1 MVDQEKQKKF
11 VLTAA
16 FYGII
21 LCALYFSVKLLISP
35 MLPFLAGF
43 LVAWL
48 LHGPSVFLAE
58 RLHLKPKI
66 PAVVLTAVFYI
77 LAFILIAFIG
87 VQIGVAAKDVFPK
100 LPGLF
105 NDQILPFI
113 SSSMEQVKGSLGQ
126 FDPSISSMIDAWF
139 SEMTSSLSQSITTVS
154 TYIIKL
160 MSNIAMGTPEMIL
173 RIVLTVVST
182 FFMSMDFEKIVCL
195 IKRLL
200 PERYHGAIGHAK
212 EKAVTSIVIFI
223 RAYTVIFLLT
233 FAELGIG
240 FWLLKIPYAGGLGF
254 LVAVVDIMPIL
265 GTGLVLLPWALVAG
279 VMGNMFLAIGMVALY
294 VVITA
299 IRNVVEPKLVG
310 RKIGLHPLAT
320 LISMFVG
327 LQLFGILGMFLF
339 PLLLSL
345 GVQFKRDGLLQSDF
359 AQQCD

>member
-113 SSSMEQVKGSLGQ
+113 SSMEQVKGSLGQ